1 MAVDLFFEY
10 WLAMFLFP
18 HKYAILFLFLKHP
31 LSVFLIVDVSFPIV
45 PFLLADD
52 YFLQSNINNSHFW
65 SLDHSSVFPVFLKSS
80 IVDSM
85 ATRVLLVDIIYQ
97 LLYYTHQSN
106 LNNHQSHVLQYL
118 TNNGSIDFCLTDG
131 RFQYPLKKKKKY
143 FGKFLESS
151 QKEEYLIIHLLRSSH
166 PLKLR

>member
-85 ATRVLLVDIIYQ
+85 ATRVLLVDRSEEHTSELQSRGQ
-97 LLYYTHQSN
+97 L
-106 LNNHQSHVLQYL
+106 V
-118 TNNGSIDFCLTDG
+118 C
-131 RFQYPLKKKKKY
+131 R
-143 FGKFLESS
+143 
-151 QKEEYLIIHLLRSSH
+151 LL
-166 PLKLR
+166 LDKT